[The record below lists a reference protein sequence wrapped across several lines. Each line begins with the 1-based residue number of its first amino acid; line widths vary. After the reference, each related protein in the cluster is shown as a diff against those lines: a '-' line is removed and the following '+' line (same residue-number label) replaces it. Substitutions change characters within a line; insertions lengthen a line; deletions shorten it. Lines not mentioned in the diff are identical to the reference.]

1 MNLKAI
7 LHNLVEKHQ
16 FYVILLYFKQLLDN
30 YMFKTP
36 TSTLLAPFSKISI
49 FFHIWFLST

>member
-7 LHNLVEKHQ
+7 LQNLVEKHQ